1 MGCTLCTFQ
10 TCFFD
15 HKMTET
21 GMRQHKEGVRLKGEK
36 EIQTE
41 RERKRMTRHKQRGIE
56 ARKILRNRETRVKR
70 RWREWDWERFSKK
83 REWEIEKMRER
94 SGIWSQTSPELRLYS
109 SVKEKRA
116 KHHFTRTLQT
126 DKKDWNCRTS
136 KTFNLRSCRFFGCS
150 FKKHARVISRQS
162 WFITSWFGFVSKR
175 SRPGELD
182 FLVKTTTIWN

>member
-41 RERKRMTRHKQRGIE
+41 RERKTGFDNSERMTRHKQRGIE

-70 RWREWDWERFSKK
+70 RCREWDWERFSKK

-94 SGIWSQTSPELRLYS
+94 SGIWSQTSPEMRLYS
-109 SVKEKRA
+109 SVREKRV
-116 KHHFTRTLQT
+116 KHHFRRTLQT
-126 DKKDWNCRTS
+126 DKKKIGIVERQKHSIWEVVDFLAVPS
-136 KTFNLRSCRFFGCS
+136 KNM
-150 FKKHARVISRQS
+150 HE
-162 WFITSWFGFVSKR
+162 R
-175 SRPGELD
+175 SRASHES
-182 FLVKTTTIWN
+182 